1 MAFVRNEEIRL
12 ELFNINKRGEV
23 RERERKILF
32 IHKWETF
39 TCAVSLPTQRL
50 DF

>member
-23 RERERKILF
+23 REREKDI
-32 IHKWETF
+32 IY
-39 TCAVSLPTQRL
+39 TQMR
-50 DF
+50 DFYMCCFLAYAAP